1 MAGSV
6 ANGAFR
12 QEGYRRSP
20 VARLWHRLA
29 RPLAVCAAA
38 ATLGLVCSGCSMS
51 YQLGSLFGKD
61 DKAETT
67 GSVGSVQQNQAPKPA
82 AETAALP
89 PEADLAFA
97 RAAAADVLS
106 RGGKDASAPWENP
119 RTGARGTVTP
129 IATAYNQD
137 GFVCRDFLA
146 SYVTPAAESWLQG
159 EACRMH
165 KGTWEVKT
173 LKPWKRRS

>member
-6 ANGAFR
+6 ADQASP
-12 QEGYRRSP
+12 QEGYRRSRQ
-20 VARLWHRLA
+20 ARLWQRIARRLA
-29 RPLAVCAAA
+29 FCTAVLVVSAAC
-38 ATLGLVCSGCSMS
+38 GGCSMS

-61 DKAETT
+61 DDKAETT
-67 GSVGSVQQNQAPKPA
+67 GSINAARAQAASVPSSD
-82 AETAALP
+82 LP
-89 PEADLAFA
+89 PETDLAFA
-97 RAAAADVLS
+97 RAAATDVLS

-119 RTGARGTVTP
+119 KTGARGTVTP

-146 SYVTPAAESWLQG
+146 SYVNAGTESWMQG

-165 KGTWEVKT
+165 KGRWEVKA